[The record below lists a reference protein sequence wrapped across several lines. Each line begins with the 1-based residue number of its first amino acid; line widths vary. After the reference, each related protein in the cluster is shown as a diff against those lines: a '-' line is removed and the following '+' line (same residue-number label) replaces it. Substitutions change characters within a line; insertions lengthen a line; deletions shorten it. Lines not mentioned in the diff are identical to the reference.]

1 MQSLCLYTSWLGS
14 MSLNHDSVD
23 MEKHDGTRSLTFV
36 VDDVSGLVLHSSIFS
51 IKDSKSA
58 YVSHGGFS
66 DISYWL
72 NSNILVSSEDNTTLQ
87 KS

>member
-1 MQSLCLYTSWLGS
+1 
-14 MSLNHDSVD
+14 MSLNYDSAD
-23 MEKHDGTRSLTFV
+23 MEKPDGTRSLTFV
-36 VDDVSGLVLHSSIFS
+36 VDDVSGLVSHSSIFS

-58 YVSHGGFS
+58 YVRNGGFS

-72 NSNILVSSEDNTTLQ
+72 NSNILVSSEGNTTLQ